1 MTSRRRL
8 IAVKRTL
15 ASSLVAGILLLALV
29 QHHSVT
35 SARYFDRSTVAIESV
50 EDAVVPEA
58 DAVPNSS
65 AEKKSGNGFVHA
77 LGAPFRAI
85 GRLFGAGKKN
95 DQKLS
100 KISEKDAKKFGTT
113 LATRIEDSQTQT
125 PAPAPQSS
133 NEQLPAKND
142 VKEASAKRQTANQQA
157 VVAAVN
163 QSIANART
171 AINTGDF
178 ESAIGELSRAAS
190 LDARNAEVQNL
201 LGVAFESRGMR
212 PRALESFEKAVHLAK
227 DNAQYLNNY
236 GFLLYLNG
244 DLEDATKYL
253 KRAAKFAPSDPRIW
267 NNLGLTQSKREKFD
281 DAYASF
287 VRAVG
292 EYNGHINI
300 AAQLQQHGLAKE
312 AIEHL
317 EKAQAMRPNSV
328 DVLKQLVALYEM
340 TGRHTDAE
348 TARRSLVALKTF
360 ADANK

>member
-1 MTSRRRL
+1 MRKGTLLSSGL
-8 IAVKRTL
+8 IAIL
-15 ASSLVAGILLLALV
+15 LVALIP
-29 QHHSVT
+29 SRSIVT
-35 SARYFDRSTVAIESV
+35 AGAFDWASFIAVEETTSTTNSGDTTRP
-50 EDAVVPEA
+50 EDTQTT
-58 DAVPNSS
+58 
-65 AEKKSGNGFVHA
+65 KKKGGFMHA

-100 KISEKDAKKFGTT
+100 RISDKDAKKFGTT
-113 LATRIEDSQTQT
+113 LATRIKDSETQT
-125 PAPAPQSS
+125 PEPQPTSPASS
-133 NEQLPAKND
+133 GEQPAA
-142 VKEASAKRQTANQQA
+142 KEVSSKRATANQQA
-157 VVAAVN
+157 VISAVN
-163 QSIANART
+163 LSIAKART

-190 LDARNAEVQNL
+190 LDARNGEVQNL

-253 KRAAKFAPSDPRIW
+253 KRAAKFAPNDARIW

-300 AAQLQQHGLAKE
+300 AAQLQQHGNAKE

-317 EKAQAMRPNSV
+317 ERAQAMRPNSV
-328 DVLKQLVALYEM
+328 DVLKQLVGLYEM

>member
-1 MTSRRRL
+1 M
-8 IAVKRTL
+8 KRTF

-50 EDAVVPEA
+50 EDAVALET

-65 AEKKSGNGFVHA
+65 ADKKGGNGFVHA

-100 KISEKDAKKFGTT
+100 RISDKDAKKFGTT
-113 LATRIEDSQTQT
+113 LATRIKDSETQT
-125 PAPAPQSS
+125 PEPQPTSPASS
-133 NEQLPAKND
+133 GEQPAA
-142 VKEASAKRQTANQQA
+142 KEVSSKRATANQQA
-157 VVAAVN
+157 VISAVN
-163 QSIANART
+163 LSIAKART

-190 LDARNAEVQNL
+190 LDARNGEVQNL

-253 KRAAKFAPSDPRIW
+253 KRAAKFAPNDARIW

-300 AAQLQQHGLAKE
+300 AAQLQQHGNAKE

-317 EKAQAMRPNSV
+317 ERAQAMRPNSV
-328 DVLKQLVALYEM
+328 DVLKQLVGLYEM

>member
-1 MTSRRRL
+1 M
-8 IAVKRTL
+8 KRSL
-15 ASSLVAGILLLALV
+15 ASSLLAGVVLLALV
-29 QHHSVT
+29 QHPSVT
-35 SARYFDRSTVAIESV
+35 SARYLDRSMVPIESV
-50 EDAVVPEA
+50 VDDSLNA
-58 DAVPNSS
+58 DADVAPDSS
-65 AEKKSGNGFVHA
+65 TAEKKGGNGFVRA
-77 LGAPFRAI
+77 ISAPFRAI
-85 GRLFGAGKKN
+85 GRLFGGGKKK
-95 DQKLS
+95 DQRVS
-100 KISEKDAKKFGTT
+100 RISDNDAKKFGTT
-113 LATRIEDSQTQT
+113 LATRIKDSESQTPET
-125 PAPAPQSS
+125 PSS
-133 NEQLPAKND
+133 SEQLPATE
-142 VKEASAKRQTANQQA
+142 VSAKRATANQQA
-157 VVAAVN
+157 VVSAVSL
-163 QSIANART
+163 SITKART
-171 AINTGDF
+171 ALNAGDF
-178 ESAIGELSRAAS
+178 ELAIAELARAAS
-190 LDARNAEVQNL
+190 LDSHNAEVQNL

-212 PRALESFEKAVHLAK
+212 QRALDSFENAVKLNK

-253 KRAAKFAPSDPRIW
+253 KRAAKLAPNDARIW

-300 AAQLQQHGLAKE
+300 AAQLQQHGRAKD

-328 DVLKQLVALYEM
+328 DVLSKLVGLYEM
-340 TGRHTDAE
+340 TGRHSDAE

>member
-1 MTSRRRL
+1 M
-8 IAVKRTL
+8 KRSL
-15 ASSLVAGILLLALV
+15 ASSLLAGVVLLALV

-35 SARYFDRSTVAIESV
+35 SARYLDRSIVPSESV
-50 EDAVVPEA
+50 DDSARVDA
-58 DAVPNSS
+58 DATPNAS
-65 AEKKSGNGFVHA
+65 ADKEKKGGNGFVRA
-77 LGAPFRAI
+77 ISAPFRAI
-85 GRLFGAGKKN
+85 GRLFGGGKKK
-95 DQKLS
+95 DQG
-100 KISEKDAKKFGTT
+100 ISRISDNDAKKFGTT
-113 LATRIEDSQTQT
+113 LATRIKDSESQTPEP
-125 PAPAPQSS
+125 PASS
-133 NEQLPAKND
+133 NEQLPAAE
-142 VKEASAKRQTANQQA
+142 VSAKRATANQQA
-157 VVAAVN
+157 VVSAVN
-163 QSIANART
+163 VSISKART
-171 AINTGDF
+171 AINVGDF
-178 ESAIGELSRAAS
+178 ETAIAELARAAS
-190 LDARNAEVQNL
+190 LDSHNAEVQNL

-212 PRALESFEKAVHLAK
+212 QRALDSFEKAVHLSK

-253 KRAAKFAPSDPRIW
+253 KRAAKLAPNDARIW

-300 AAQLQQHGLAKE
+300 AAQLQQHGKAKD

-328 DVLKQLVALYEM
+328 DVLSKLVGLYEM

-348 TARRSLVALKTF
+348 TARRSFVALKTF